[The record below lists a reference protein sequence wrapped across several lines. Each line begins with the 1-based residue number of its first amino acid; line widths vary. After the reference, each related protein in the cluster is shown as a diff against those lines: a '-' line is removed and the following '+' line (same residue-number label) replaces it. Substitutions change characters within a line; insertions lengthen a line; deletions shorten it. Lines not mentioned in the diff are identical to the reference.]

1 MLGVNSIKELRV
13 EATKVAQY
21 ELGQAG
27 CSVAIVVQNKPATAC
42 NEATYICQEPVL
54 IVSLWLDL
62 L

>member
-1 MLGVNSIKELRV
+1 M
-13 EATKVAQY
+13 AQY

>member
-27 CSVAIVVQNKPATAC
+27 CSVAIVVQNKPAMAMKLH
-42 NEATYICQEPVL
+42 TYAKSPC
-54 IVSLWLDL
+54 
-62 L
+62 